1 MPRSTCLR
9 CNALVRTHASI
20 PSLSG
25 RGRVSASGR
34 PPAAVAHRLD
44 PRGEAARAAMAALR
58 GEAALA
64 ALLLAPFLAARLRRR
79 GAGRL
84 DPVGLADEIGR
95 QRHHL
100 DLLAG
105 EPLDALEIGPLVLGA
120 VGDGDAGGAGARG
133 AAD

>member
-9 CNALVRTHASI
+9 CNTLTRTHPSV
-20 PSLSG
+20 PSLCG
-25 RGRVSASGR
+25 RGRSSASR
-34 PPAAVAHRLD
+34 RASAAVAHRLD
-44 PRGEAARAAMAALR
+44 PRGEAAGAAMAALR

-64 ALLLAPFLAARLRRR
+64 ALLLAPFLAARLGRR

-105 EPLDALEIGPLVLGA
+105 QPLDALEI
-120 VGDGDAGGAGARG
+120 
-133 AAD
+133 